1 MYTLGLILV
10 NTLKTIGIIM
20 AITYIN
26 RYIDRWVAI
35 GKGIEVNLG
44 HNQSKW

>member
-20 AITYIN
+20 DITYIN
-26 RYIDRWVAI
+26 
-35 GKGIEVNLG
+35 G
-44 HNQSKW
+44 HYLY

>member
-10 NTLKTIGIIM
+10 NTLKSIGIIM
-20 AITYIN
+20 EITYIN

-44 HNQSKW
+44 YN

>member
-20 AITYIN
+20 AIIYIN
-26 RYIDRWVAI
+26 RYIDRKVAI

-44 HNQSKW
+44 HNRSK

>member
-20 AITYIN
+20 AITYIDIYE
-26 RYIDRWVAI
+26 RCVAI
-35 GKGIEVNLG
+35 GKGLR
-44 HNQSKW
+44 

>member
-20 AITYIN
+20 AITYIDI
-26 RYIDRWVAI
+26 YM
-35 GKGIEVNLG
+35 KGE
-44 HNQSKW
+44 

>member
-26 RYIDRWVAI
+26 RYIDR
-35 GKGIEVNLG
+35 
-44 HNQSKW
+44 